1 MDRISAPYK
10 RYIIGGTVLIAAIV
24 VLCVVV
30 LHHRTSPVQTSVP
43 TTTAGATT
51 PDQTA
56 SAPAQTAV
64 VSKPSAPVEI
74 IPDVTPLPAGTDRF
88 VVSLDDTNA
97 TISDNLA
104 SGAYITDASSFQA
117 LLDAKGT
124 VAPGGYKISTS
135 MSPSQLVAVLYG
147 KPYMAWVVIPEGLRK
162 EEIAALLGTALDWSQ
177 KTQAAWIKSDP
188 DGNPNYIEGVYFP
201 NTYLIPIDES
211 PDDVATRLIDKF
223 NEEFAPDLSGFQ
235 QQNIKWT
242 TGLTLAS
249 IVQREA
255 SSDAD
260 MPLIAGILWNR
271 LNQGMALDVDAT
283 LQYARGNTG
292 AGWWAPITVAD
303 KQIDSPYNT
312 YMYKGLP
319 PHPISN
325 PGLAAI
331 NAVLNPTTTDC
342 LYYIHDSNRVTHCAA
357 TYPEQEANI
366 QTYLIDPT
374 TN

>member
-1 MDRISAPYK
+1 MDRISAPYRK
-10 RYIIGGTVLIAAIV
+10 YIVGGAVLILGIV
-24 VLCVVV
+24 VSCVI
-30 LHHRTSPVQTSVP
+30 LFHHTSPTKTSVSQQAATQTAP
-43 TTTAGATT
+43 T
-51 PDQTA
+51 QTA
-56 SAPAQTAV
+56 SVTPPATSA
-64 VSKPSAPVEI
+64 SKPSAPVEI

-104 SGAYITDASSFQA
+104 SGGYVADPISFHA

-135 MSPSQLVAVLYG
+135 MSPSQLVTVLYG

-162 EEIAALLGTALDWSQ
+162 EEIAALLGTALGWSQ

-188 DGNPNYIEGVYFP
+188 DSNPNYIEGVYFP
-201 NTYLIPIDES
+201 NTYLIPIDET

-223 NEEFAPDLSGFQ
+223 NEEFAPDLSRFQ

-303 KQIDSPYNT
+303 KKIDSPYNT

-325 PGLAAI
+325 PGLSAI

-357 TYPEQEANI
+357 TYAEQEANI